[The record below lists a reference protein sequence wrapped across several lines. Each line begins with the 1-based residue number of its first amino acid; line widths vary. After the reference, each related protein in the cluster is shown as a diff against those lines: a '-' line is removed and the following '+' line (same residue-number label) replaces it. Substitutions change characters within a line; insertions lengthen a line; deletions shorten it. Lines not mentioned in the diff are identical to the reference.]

1 MNNFNNTFDLSDYKT
16 SFQYDIDL
24 RGAEK
29 AAVFAADAILAN
41 AEAIVKES
49 ESLSKDDVGRLVDFY
64 PLFRE
69 FIYSTAEKDP
79 RISSPSKF
87 SDYEVDH
94 ILDLLYH
101 HYAIVV
107 LLYSLRVY
115 EGFVE
120 TTVCEPYDTL
130 QEKSIMRR
138 KDGILPGG
146 SRVVSSLSLFTDTFI
161 SMLFFLSELLNHCG
175 EDCLMSHIRDAY
187 NELQFSEEVDFE
199 HFKSLAELIDS
210 GIPLYCPLPNPFKF
224 LLIDLYR
231 QFTYEYEEHY
241 TSSLVNLFLSE
252 SARRSYAVLLDEY
265 VNSCFK
271 EARNI
276 RANIITGTESININ
290 KYSK

>member
-1 MNNFNNTFDLSDYKT
+1 MLNTNNTFDLSDYKA

-24 RGAEK
+24 RGTEK
-29 AAVFAADAILAN
+29 AAVSAADAILAN

-49 ESLSKDDVGRLVDFY
+49 ESLSKDDVGRLVDFSH
-64 PLFRE
+64 LFRD
-69 FIYSTAEKDP
+69 FIYSTTENDP
-79 RISSPSKF
+79 RISSPLKF
-87 SDYEVDH
+87 ADYEVNH
-94 ILDLLYH
+94 MLDLLYH
-101 HYAIVV
+101 HYTIVV

-120 TTVCEPYDTL
+120 TTVYEPYDAL
-130 QEKSIMRR
+130 QEKSIMRK

-175 EDCLMSHIRDAY
+175 EDCFMSHIKDAY
-187 NELQFSEEVDFE
+187 NELQFSAEVDFE
-199 HFKSLAELIDS
+199 SFKSLTELIDS

-276 RANIITGTESININ
+276 RANIKNCAESVNIN